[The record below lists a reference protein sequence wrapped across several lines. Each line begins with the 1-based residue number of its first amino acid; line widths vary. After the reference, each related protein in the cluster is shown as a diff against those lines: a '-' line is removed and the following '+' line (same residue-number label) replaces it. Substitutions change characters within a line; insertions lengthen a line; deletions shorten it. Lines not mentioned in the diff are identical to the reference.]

1 MKEVREYGDNDPDVL
16 LMNRAQ
22 INRSDSINETLGT
35 KYSRRNLRY
44 CCPLQRIDVLTGIL
58 YHFFF
63 ARSFQLIF
71 FNALSSTK

>member
-16 LMNRAQ
+16 LMKRAQ

-44 CCPLQRIDVLTGIL
+44 CCPLQPHRCVNRNIVS
-58 YHFFF
+58 FFLCEELPAYLF
-63 ARSFQLIF
+63 
-71 FNALSSTK
+71 